1 MPTKRF
7 AIYSVLAV
15 TTASA
20 SACFPSSSGGETPS
34 NGDGGSSN
42 SDGGGGNGVTFS
54 CTQASDSLCTQ
65 ELAPESAMAAEQQ
78 VCTNEMGTFAVG
90 PCTTVGVVACCI
102 EGVITQCYYSESVAS
117 IDMLG
122 CVPPNT
128 WMVTGD
134 GGADGGGS
142 GVGVTKLATGPDNT
156 VAMAIDA
163 TNIYWAAQADQS
175 GEGTIMSV
183 PIAGGAVTTL
193 ATGQDPGGLAVD
205 ATTVYWTSDSQVFS
219 VPIGGGTTTNLV
231 PTVFDYTALAT
242 GSGDVF
248 LLGSSKVFKEPATG
262 GTPTTLFMGTNTFAG
277 IAVDSTNV
285 YFSESGTT
293 DGVRKVPIAG
303 GTATTISSY
312 TGAPGAI
319 AVDSTNIYWL
329 DATNHSIS
337 MAPLT
342 GGTPVILAS
351 TDPNNVLPNSAVDGP
366 SAIAVDAKYVYW
378 TNVGNGSVMSVPIAG
393 GTPAVIAESVGPSA
407 IAVDATSVYFLSALG
422 EVDKL
427 SPKPQ

>member
-1 MPTKRF
+1 MLTTR
-7 AIYSVLAV
+7 LAL
-15 TTASA
+15 ASA
-20 SACFPSSSGGETPS
+20 LTATLAAAAACFPSSSGGDVPS

-42 SDGGGGNGVTFS
+42 TDGGASATFS
-54 CTQASDSLCTQ
+54 CTQVSDSVCTQ

-90 PCTTVGVVACCI
+90 PCPTTGVVACCL

-117 IDMLG
+117 IDMLA
-122 CVPPNT
+122 CMPPNT
-128 WMVTGD
+128 WMVAGD

-142 GVGVTKLATGPDNT
+142 GVDVTRLAAGPGNA
-156 VAMAIDA
+156 VAIAIDA
-163 TNIYWAAQADQS
+163 TNVYWATQADQNDD
-175 GEGTIMSV
+175 GTIMSV
-183 PIAGGAVTTL
+183 PIGGGAVITL
-193 ATGQDPGGLAVD
+193 ATGQDPVGLAVD
-205 ATTVYWTSDSQVFS
+205 ATTVYWTSNSQVLS
-219 VPIGGGTTTNLV
+219 VPIGGGTTTTLV
-231 PTVFDYTALAT
+231 QAVVNYTAIAT

-248 LLGSSKVFKEPATG
+248 FVGSSKVFKEPATG
-262 GTPTTLFMGTNTFAG
+262 GTPTTLFMGTNSFAG

-285 YFSESGTT
+285 YFSEFGTT

-312 TGAPGAI
+312 TGQPGAI
-319 AVDSTNIYWL
+319 AVDATNIYWL

-378 TNVGNGSVMSVPIAG
+378 TNAGNGSVMSVPIAG
-393 GTPAVIAESVGPSA
+393 GTPTAIAESVEPSA
-407 IAVDATSVYFLSALG
+407 IAVDATSVYFLSGLG
-422 EVDKL
+422 DVDKL